1 MSASRKAQDV
11 GLLLLRLGVGGTLF
25 AHGSQK
31 LFGWFGGHGIEGTA
45 GAMEGMGFK
54 PGTPSAIAAG
64 LGEAGGGTLIL
75 LGLATPLAGSAAAGT
90 MATAASVHIENGFF
104 AMNGG
109 YELPAVLGLSAASLA
124 VAGAGRY
131 SLDQL
136 TRHKL
141 AQPWLAVVGL
151 AGSLTASAFV
161 ISKRKK
167 TQQARQELQSRPEQ
181 PDSQADAADT
191 SATGST
197 GTPGTGTASENG
209 MPAGRRQA

>member
-45 GAMEGMGFK
+45 GAMEGMGFR

-90 MATAASVHIENGFF
+90 MATAASVHTENGFF

-161 ISKRKK
+161 ISKRKQ
-167 TQQARQELQSRPEQ
+167 TQQARQELQARQEQ
-181 PDSQADAADT
+181 QDSQAEATDSLDT
-191 SATGST
+191 DTPATGA
-197 GTPGTGTASENG
+197 ASDNG

>member
-90 MATAASVHIENGFF
+90 MATAASVHTENGFF

-124 VAGAGRY
+124 VSGAGRY

-136 TRHKL
+136 TRHRL

-151 AGSLTASAFV
+151 ATSLTASALV
-161 ISKRKK
+161 IRKR
-167 TQQARQELQSRPEQ
+167 QQAQRAHQ
-181 PDSQADAADT
+181 DDQASASGPAESEATDT
-191 SATGST
+191 PVAVSSSASEPTGSQD
-197 GTPGTGTASENG
+197 GHSAS
-209 MPAGRRQA
+209 RRA